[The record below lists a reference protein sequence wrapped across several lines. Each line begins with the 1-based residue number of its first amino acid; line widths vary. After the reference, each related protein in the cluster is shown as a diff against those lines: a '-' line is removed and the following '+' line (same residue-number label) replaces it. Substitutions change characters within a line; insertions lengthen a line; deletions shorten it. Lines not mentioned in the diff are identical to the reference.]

1 LNLVP
6 AAASKPPQVLSPESE
21 LRLGR
26 AVPGRCLRLIAG
38 ALALSLLLVFAK
50 PHDHTSLLDREGCVA
65 CAAQVRHATPAT
77 PPQPAP
83 PPPALFAA
91 SERGQP
97 RALAHVAQP
106 PLPRA
111 QGPPD
116 RA

>member
-1 LNLVP
+1 LNLP
-6 AAASKPPQVLSPESE
+6 LAASSKAPQVSSPESE

-26 AVPGRCLRLIAG
+26 PVPGRCLPLIAG
-38 ALALSLLLVFAK
+38 ALALGLLLVFAQA
-50 PHDHTSLLDREGCVA
+50 HDHTSLLDRAGCVA

-77 PPQPAP
+77 PRQPAP

-91 SERGQP
+91 CERGQP
-97 RALAHVAQP
+97 RALATVAQP

-111 QGPPD
+111 QDPPE